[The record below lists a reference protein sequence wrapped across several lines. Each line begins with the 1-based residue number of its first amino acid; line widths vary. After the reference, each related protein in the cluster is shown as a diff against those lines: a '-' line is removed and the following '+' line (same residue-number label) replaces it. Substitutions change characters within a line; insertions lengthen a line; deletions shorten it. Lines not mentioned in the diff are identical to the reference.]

1 MPDMSGK
8 VVIITGST
16 SGLGL
21 EAAREIA
28 TMGATVVIHGRS
40 SEKIESAIV
49 SIKNSFPQ
57 AKLNKFCSDLSIL
70 TETKFLADYLIGRYE
85 QINVLINNAAISMQ
99 NPSIS
104 SEQLDKAFVTNHLS
118 HFYLTNRLLKTLV
131 SSKARIINVTSCDH
145 FSATF
150 DQNDLQCLHL
160 YGFNRAYS
168 KTKLYN
174 VMFTY
179 ELAKRL
185 ANTGTTCNCIHPGRI
200 RTGIGRNDTNLF
212 RIAKDVLDYFDS
224 ISLEEGASGIV
235 SLATSPELEGITGK
249 YYDKTRI
256 ASSSAGSYNE
266 HDWKTLWQMSENL
279 CKIHIGGDI
288 ND

>member
-8 VVIITGST
+8 VVVITGST

-21 EAAREIA
+21 EAAREIT
-28 TMGATVVIHGRS
+28 TMGATVVIHGRN

-49 SIKNSFPQ
+49 SINNSFPQ
-57 AKLNKFCSDLSIL
+57 AKLDKFCCDLSIL
-70 TETKFLADYLIGRYE
+70 AETKVFADYLIGRYE
-85 QINVLINNAAISMQ
+85 QINVLINNAAVSMQ

-104 SEQLDKAFVTNHLS
+104 CEYLDKAFVTNHLS

-150 DQNDLQCLHL
+150 DQNDLQCLNL

-179 ELAKRL
+179 ELAQRL
-185 ANTGTTCNCIHPGRI
+185 ANTGATCNCIHPGRI

-249 YYDKTRI
+249 YYDKTRV
-256 ASSSAGSYNE
+256 ASSSTGSYNE
-266 HDWKTLWQMSENL
+266 QDWKKLWQMSENL
-279 CKIHIGGDI
+279 CKIHVKGDI

>member
-8 VVIITGST
+8 VVVITGST

-28 TMGATVVIHGRS
+28 RMGATVVIHGRNPD
-40 SEKIESAIV
+40 KISAAIAE
-49 SIKNSFPQ
+49 IKKTFPL
-57 AKLNKFCSDLSIL
+57 AKLDSFCCDLSL
-70 TETKFLADYLIGRYE
+70 LAQTKHFADFLVDKYP
-85 QINVLINNAAISMQ
+85 QINVLINNAAISMHA
-99 NPSIS
+99 S
-104 SEQLDKAFVTNHLS
+104 SKTCEELDKAFATNHLS
-118 HFYLTNRLLKTLV
+118 HFYLTNRLLENLV

-145 FSATF
+145 FSAVF
-150 DQNDLQCLHL
+150 DPNDLQCLNF

-179 ELAKRL
+179 ELAQRL
-185 ANTGTTCNCIHPGRI
+185 AGTGATCNCIHPGRI

-212 RIAKDVLDYFDS
+212 RIAKDLLDFVDS

-235 SLATSPELEGITGK
+235 TLATSPELDGITGK
-249 YYDKTRI
+249 YYDKTKI
-256 ASSSAGSYNE
+256 ASSSRGSYNRD
-266 HDWKTLWQMSENL
+266 DWKTLWEMSEKL
-279 CKIHIGGDI
+279 CKIRIKGGN